1 MADFEAIIKQ
11 HAAED
16 GSIPKSAISAIV
28 SAIRQTV
35 GNEFVEKER
44 YKNKLSEIENLKD
57 KMQTAED
64 NATTADKWKEKY
76 EALKGEFADFKKE
89 SAAKETRQERET
101 AFRSLLREVGISGDK
116 RIDAIIRVTDMDAV
130 ELEDGKV
137 KNAKELKK
145 SIEEEWSDFIVK
157 TRTEGAK
164 TETPP
169 SGNGSGQTMTRA
181 DIYKKDEHGRYI
193 LSASERQ
200 KAWNDLLNKGE

>member
-11 HAAED
+11 HVAED

-101 AFRSLLREVGISGDK
+101 AFRSLLREVGISEK
-116 RIDAIIRVTDMDAV
+116 RMDAIIRVSDIDAV

-145 SIEEEWSDFIVK
+145 SIEEEWGDFIVK

-169 SGNGSGQTMTRA
+169 SGAGSGHILTKA
-181 DIYKKDEHGRYI
+181 EIYKKDERGRYI
-193 LSASERQ
+193 LSAEERE
-200 KAWNDLLNKGE
+200 KAWSDLLSKGE

>member
-11 HAAED
+11 HVAED

-101 AFRSLLREVGISGDK
+101 AFRSLLREVGISEK
-116 RIDAIIRVTDMDAV
+116 RMDAIIRVSDIDAV

-145 SIEEEWSDFIVK
+145 GIEEEWSDFIVK
-157 TRTEGAK
+157 TRSEGAK

-169 SGNGSGQTMTRA
+169 SGAGSGHIMTKA
-181 DIYKKDEHGRYI
+181 EIYKKDERGRYI
-193 LSASERQ
+193 LSAEERE
-200 KAWNDLLNKGE
+200 KAWSDLLSKGE

>member
-11 HAAED
+11 HVAED

-101 AFRSLLREVGISGDK
+101 AFRSLLREVGISEK
-116 RIDAIIRVTDMDAV
+116 RMDAIIRVSDIDAV
-130 ELEDGKV
+130 ELEDGKI

-145 SIEEEWSDFIVK
+145 SIEEEWGDFIVK
-157 TRTEGAK
+157 TRSEGAK

-169 SGNGSGQTMTRA
+169 SGAGSGHIMTKA
-181 DIYKKDEHGRYI
+181 EIYKKDERGC
-193 LSASERQ
+193 ERE
-200 KAWNDLLNKGE
+200 AHP

>member
-11 HAAED
+11 HVAED

-101 AFRSLLREVGISGDK
+101 AFRSLLREVGISDK
-116 RIDAIIRVTDMDAV
+116 RIDAIVRVSDIDAV
-130 ELEDGKV
+130 ELEDGKI
-137 KNAKELKK
+137 KNAKELRKG
-145 SIEEEWSDFIVK
+145 IESEWEEFIPK
-157 TRTEGAK
+157 TRTKGAD

-169 SGNGSGQTMTRA
+169 NNTGGSGKTMEE
-181 DIYKKDEHGRYI
+181 IMKIKDQE
-193 LSASERQ
+193 ERQ
-200 KAWNDLLNKGE
+200 KAMLENYDNLFGV

>member
-11 HAAED
+11 HVAED

-44 YKNKLSEIENLKD
+44 YKNKLSEIETLKD

-89 SAAKETRQERET
+89 SAAKETRQEREI
-101 AFRSLLREVGISGDK
+101 AFRTLLREVGISEK
-116 RIDAIIRVTDMDAV
+116 RMDAIIRVSDIDAV

-145 SIEEEWSDFIVK
+145 SIEEEWGEFIVK
-157 TRTEGAK
+157 TRSEGAK

-200 KAWNDLLNKGE
+200 KAWNDLLSKGE